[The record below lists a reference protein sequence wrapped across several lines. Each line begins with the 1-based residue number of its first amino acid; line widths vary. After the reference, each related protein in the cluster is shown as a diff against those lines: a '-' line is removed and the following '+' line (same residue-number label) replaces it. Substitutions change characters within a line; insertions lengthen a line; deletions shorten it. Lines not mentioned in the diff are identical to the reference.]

1 VRDGEREREREKY
14 QCRGCGGARP
24 EGESAVR
31 NLARETMRA
40 TEIKVGVVVCG
51 RRERRWKEGP

>member
-1 VRDGEREREREKY
+1 VRDGEREKY
-14 QCRGCGGARP
+14 QCRGCGDARP